1 MKKFITMLLAGL
13 ALAAAPLTSS
23 AQNPVASKDTKKEAK
38 AAAKTLEKQGWT
50 LEGSGTI
57 EGAMT
62 RHMAKI
68 AEGWEELI
76 GSDVTGSSSPRKA
89 LSICQTDAITEF
101 MKMKGE
107 AVLKGRVT
115 SDIESLDGV
124 DTDALVDMA
133 EQNFMSLLKGELGMP
148 TIKLEKGSAANKDYM
163 KRCYWAISPNRAEQL
178 AAQAAQAA
186 INAQRNVE
194 NGAKHGE
201 AVSDFIN
208 NGQKAE

>member
-1 MKKFITMLLAGL
+1 MKKFITMLLAVLTL
-13 ALAAAPLTSS
+13 AVAPVTN

-38 AAAKTLEKQGWT
+38 AAAKTLVKDGWKI
-50 LEGSGTI
+50 EGSGTI

-68 AEGWEELI
+68 ADGWEELI
-76 GSDVTGSSSPRKA
+76 GSDVTGTSSPRKA
-89 LSICQTDAITEF
+89 LSVCQTDAITEF
-101 MKMKGE
+101 MKMKGD
-107 AVLKGRVT
+107 ALLKGRVT

-163 KRCYWAISPNRAEQL
+163 KRCYWAISPNRAAEL
-178 AAQAAQAA
+178 AEKAAQAAL
-186 INAQRNVE
+186 NAQRSVE
-194 NGAKHGE
+194 DGAKHGE
-201 AVSDFIN
+201 TVSDFIN
-208 NGQKAE
+208 NGQKAK